1 MLKQRVL
8 TAIVL
13 IALLIVIFN
22 FFPARWI
29 EWFFVL
35 VTVLAAQEW
44 AKLAFVKNTLYQWFF
59 ALSVGLSAWL
69 IQHSVSV
76 NLQWFFIQLVALFWL
91 LLVFYLLFAVKAI
104 QQQEKCSTGK
114 LLLGAV
120 VLLAAY
126 LAINRLLQSYDHQR
140 ILLLLLVI
148 IVWVTDSGAYF
159 VGKAIGR
166 HKFSKVISP
175 GKTWQGVAGG
185 LFFAAVYGFF
195 IARYFVANEQ
205 RVIFFLL
212 VVVSAWVSVF
222 GDLLESLIKRQAGIK
237 DSGFILPGHG
247 GILDRVDSLLAFL
260 PVMAAGLYY
269 VA

>member
-22 FFPARWI
+22 FFPVQWI
-29 EWFFVL
+29 DVFFVL
-35 VTVLAAQEW
+35 VIALAAREW
-44 AKLAFVKNTLYQWFF
+44 AKLSLLENTLHQWLF
-59 ALSVGLSAWL
+59 ALLTGLSAWL
-69 IQHSVSV
+69 AEHLVAVDIQW
-76 NLQWFFIQLVALFWL
+76 LFIQSVAIFWL
-91 LLVFYLLFAVKAI
+91 LVVFYLLFAVKSI
-104 QQQEKCSTGK
+104 QQQKQLSIYK
-114 LLLGAV
+114 LLLGVV

-126 LAINRLLQSYDHQR
+126 LAIHWLLQNYNQQR
-140 ILLLLLVI
+140 IMLLLLVI
-148 IVWVTDSGAYF
+148 IVWVTDSGAYL

-185 LFFAAVYGFF
+185 LFFAALYGFF
-195 IARYFVANEQ
+195 IARYFVDNDQ
-205 RVIFFLL
+205 RMTFFLL
-212 VVVSAWVSVF
+212 VVLSAWISVF

-237 DSGFILPGHG
+237 DSGTILPGHG
-247 GILDRVDSLLAFL
+247 GILDRIDSLLAFL